1 MSVIY
6 TKRGKLSAY
15 GIRCGYIE
23 RKELAD
29 KRVTL
34 FNEHGYIYLVN
45 ITNLPALDG
54 YVKGFDR
61 LADAR
66 KFFNS
71 FK

>member
-15 GIRCGYIE
+15 GFRCGYIDH
-23 RKELAD
+23 KELAD

-34 FNEHGYIYLVN
+34 FNEHGLYLVN
-45 ITNLPALDG
+45 VTNLPNLDW
-54 YVKGFDR
+54 YMKGFDR

>member
-15 GIRCGYIE
+15 GFSCGYIE

-34 FNEHGYIYLVN
+34 FNEHGIYLVN
-45 ITNLPALDG
+45 VTNLPNLDWH
-54 YVKGFDR
+54 VKGFNR

-71 FK
+71 F

>member
-1 MSVIY
+1 MSEIY

-15 GIRCGYIE
+15 GFRCGYIE
-23 RKELAD
+23 RKELAN

-34 FNEHGYIYLVN
+34 FNEHDIYLVN
-45 ITNLPALDG
+45 VTNLPILEG
-54 YVKGFDR
+54 YMKGFDR